1 MRPHLLNVRIALLL
15 LCPLVCPSI
24 CPAGPNA
31 PIQDTPFAQE
41 YRDPFIQG
49 TTEEL
54 NDVRAVTVDRRGTVW
69 VATRGGVC
77 QVSAGKLHPIDSQFI
92 NGPTY
97 DVATDSQGI
106 VWIGA
111 WNGLYRLSDGIIQ
124 REPGL
129 DFPVRVVKPL
139 ADRLVISTPQGL
151 FERRIEKWELIS
163 GPWHTGSPDLAVVG
177 EDLYIAS
184 PTGLFVKQGDRVD
197 LLDQEDGML
206 SRNLSGIAADAEGN
220 VWIGSRAGLD
230 LVKEGKHVKSFT
242 PAQGLPST
250 DVRSVAV
257 GPDGRVWIGT
267 DLGMVRYDGK
277 QFSLRHSL
285 RWLPGDD
292 VRDVAFAADGTAWI
306 ATRQGLSALRTRQM
320 TLAEKADFFLDLV
333 RSRHVRTPG
342 LVEHTRLKTPG
353 DLSTWEDMDT
363 DNDGSYTGLYLNAE
377 CYRYAVT
384 GAEDAR
390 QNAIATYRALEFLQT
405 VTGTPGFVARTVV
418 PAHWT
423 TMADGNRTYTP
434 QEEAEHKARDPR
446 WKKVEKRWRPSAD
459 GKWLWKGD
467 TSSDETSGH
476 FYAYSIYYD
485 LVADEQEKKRVAAL
499 VAKIMDY
506 IIDGGYVF
514 RDIDGEAT
522 RWGVWS
528 PEKLN
533 HDPNWSLERGCNSV
547 EILSYLT
554 VAKHITGDEKYER
567 EIRKLLT
574 EHHYAENIMLP
585 MTPHADYF
593 TYIGFE
599 LLAMSYPAL
608 MKYET
613 DPERKALYRKSLDK
627 WFAPIKKD
635 ASPMY
640 SFVYA
645 VHSDGEILM
654 DGCAEMFRD
663 LPLDQIEWVIDNSRR
678 EDIKVVHKPAED
690 VRQVDRL
697 LPAGERPVFRWD
709 RNVYQ
714 AVNGNGGR
722 EEGTSV
728 VWLLPYWMGR
738 YYKLIEA
745 PK

>member
-1 MRPHLLNVRIALLL
+1 MNRIFPLFAAIVCCGQITAGSEITSVR
-15 LCPLVCPSI
+15 
-24 CPAGPNA
+24 GPI
-31 PIQDTPFAQE
+31 PDTPFMQE
-41 YRDPFIQG
+41 YRDPFAQG
-49 TTEEL
+49 ETAEL
-54 NDVRAVTVDRRGTVW
+54 NDSRAVAVDTRGTVW

-77 QVSAGKLHPIDSQFI
+77 RISSGKLHPLDPKFI
-92 NGPTY
+92 NGPAF
-97 DVATDSQGI
+97 DVAADENGG

-111 WNGLYRLSDGIIQ
+111 WNGLYHLVDGIIR
-124 REPGL
+124 REPGMIL
-129 DFPVRVVKPL
+129 PVRVVKSFGS
-139 ADRLVISTPQGL
+139 RLMVSTPRGL
-151 FERRIEKWELIS
+151 FEKKSEQWETIS
-163 GPWHTGSPDLAVVG
+163 GPWHTGSSDFAVVG
-177 EDLYIAS
+177 DLLYVAS
-184 PTGLFVKQGDRVD
+184 PIGLFVKQGEKID

-206 SRNLSGIAADAEGN
+206 SRNLSGIAADQSGG
-220 VWIGSRAGLD
+220 VWVGSRAGLD
-230 LVKEGKHVKSFT
+230 LVKAGKHVQSFA
-242 PAQGLPST
+242 PQQGLPSA

-257 GPDGRVWIGT
+257 GPDSRIWIGT

-277 QFSLRHSL
+277 HFSLRHSL
-285 RWLPGDD
+285 RWLPDDD
-292 VRDVAFAADGTAWI
+292 VRDVGFSPDGTAWI
-306 ATRQGLSALRTRQM
+306 ATNQGVSSLRQRSM
-320 TLAEKADFFLDLV
+320 TMADKADYFLDLV
-333 RSRHVRTPG
+333 RSRHVRSPG
-342 LVEHTRLKTPG
+342 LVEHTRLRTPG
-353 DLSTWEDMDT
+353 DLSNWEDMDT

-377 CYRYAVT
+377 CYRFAVT

-405 VTGTPGFVARTVV
+405 VTGTPGFVARTVI

-423 TMADGNRTYTP
+423 HMADANRTYTE
-434 QEEAEHKARDPR
+434 QEIAEHIARDPR
-446 WKKVEKRWRPSAD
+446 WKYVEKRWRPSAD

-485 LVADEQEKKRVAAL
+485 LVADEAEKQRVAAL
-499 VAKIMDY
+499 VRKIMDY

-514 RDIDGEAT
+514 RDIDGQAT

-554 VAKHITGDEKYER
+554 VAKHVTGDEKYER
-567 EIRKLLT
+567 EIQKLLH
-574 EHHYAENIMLP
+574 EHHYAENILLP

-593 TYIGFE
+593 TYIGYE

-613 DPERKALYRKSLDK
+613 DPERKSLYRKSFDK
-627 WFAPIKKD
+627 WFAHIKQD

-645 VHSDGEILM
+645 AHSDGEILT
-654 DGCAEMFRD
+654 DGCAEILRD
-663 LPLDQIEWVIDNSRR
+663 LPLDQIEWVIDNAHR
-678 EDIKVVHKPAED
+678 EDIKLSHRPAED
-690 VRQVDRL
+690 VRQIDRL
-697 LPAGERPVFRWD
+697 LPASERPVFRWD

-714 AVNGNGGR
+714 ARNGNGGH
-722 EEGTSV
+722 EEGSSV

-738 YYKLIEA
+738 YYKLIDA